1 MTIGSQMVLAVMKKN
16 FGTELTKAQLAEM
29 AGVSL
34 STVNGCINGLNRKN
48 LVIDRAEEVEEAP
61 ATETRKAKMK
71 TVHYVMLNEDGLAYD
86 PIAEEE
92 AKKAEQAAKRAAKK
106 SAEADA

>member
-1 MTIGSQMVLAVMKKN
+1 MTIGSQMVLSVMKKN

-29 AGVSL
+29 AGVSF
-34 STVNGCINGLNRKN
+34 STVNGCINGLNKKN
-48 LVIDRAEEVEEAP
+48 LIIDRAEEIEETP

-92 AKKAEQAAKRAAKK
+92 AKKAKAAAKRAAKRA
-106 SAEADA
+106 SEADA